1 MIGVRLVDREEAE
14 SLTEYTFPA
23 MRHALTTKALDRRV
37 IAAAHSADDPIG
49 LAFGV
54 GNEERAFELAS
65 VYVSPFWRRQGVG
78 RRLLEAVE
86 HGFQE
91 RGYDLGVHLFTV
103 GADEHDAARFLVQ
116 CGWARPAVRQVVC
129 LTDME
134 RTYRSP
140 LPRLGRMPPGYQ
152 AIRWCDLSPAQRA
165 GIVERHRREAPWY
178 PEDLSPFL
186 YEPGCAQETSLA
198 LVKGSSDGEVVGW
211 VISHVID
218 DDTVRYTCS
227 FVSQEL
233 QHAGRIMPLWW
244 ATAQRQAERTRFSRV
259 IWTVPVQ
266 HASMAT
272 FATRRMKSWMI
283 FFGYACTAVK
293 RL

>member
-23 MRHALTTKALDRRV
+23 LRYALTTKTLDRRV

-65 VYVSPFWRRQGVG
+65 VYVSPFWRGQGVG
-78 RRLLEAVE
+78 RRLLGAVE

-91 RGYDLGVHLFTV
+91 RGYDLGVHMFTV
-103 GADEHDAARFLVQ
+103 GADDHDAARFLVQ

-140 LPRLGRMPPGYQ
+140 LPRLGRMPLGYQ
-152 AIRWCDLSPAQRA
+152 AIRWCDLSPEQRA
-165 GIVERHRREAPWY
+165 GITERHEREAPWY
-178 PEDLSPFL
+178 PEDLSPFV

-198 LVKGSSDGEVVGW
+198 LVKGTSDGEVVGW

-227 FVSQEL
+227 FVSQDL
-233 QHAGRIMPLWW
+233 QHSGRIMPLWW
-244 ATAQRQAERTRFSRV
+244 ATAQRQAERTHFSRV

-272 FATRRMKSWMI
+272 FASRRMKPWMI

-293 RL
+293 RF